1 MATLRQ
7 LLLVRRPPA
16 TSAIRRQLSPAA
28 ARWRLAA
35 SAGGYN
41 VRMDMQS
48 LVAPIRRPLFRAGG
62 LRPTFT
68 GAAGRA
74 HARGMMWKDVS
85 RTATLGSKSIKS
97 ARAAPLARPIRGRSG
112 YALLLTEAVWPCDG
126 YVRRPCAPRLA
137 GTDASIALALLTPRE
152 ERVIRMRFG
161 IGMNK
166 DHTLQEVGQ
175 QFSLTR
181 ERIRQI
187 EAKALR
193 KLKHPR
199 RSRTLRSFLDN

>member
-1 MATLRQ
+1 MAHCPIVCDNRW
-7 LLLVRRPPA
+7 LLQSAAFLAAVA
-16 TSAIRRQLSPAA
+16 TSEKATACLTA
-28 ARWRLAA
+28 
-35 SAGGYN
+35 
-41 VRMDMQS
+41 
-48 LVAPIRRPLFRAGG
+48 
-62 LRPTFT
+62 
-68 GAAGRA
+68 A

-161 IGMNK
+161 I
-166 DHTLQEVGQ
+166 
-175 QFSLTR
+175 
-181 ERIRQI
+181 
-187 EAKALR
+187 
-193 KLKHPR
+193 
-199 RSRTLRSFLDN
+199 

>member
-74 HARGMMWKDVS
+74 H
-85 RTATLGSKSIKS
+85 
-97 ARAAPLARPIRGRSG
+97 
-112 YALLLTEAVWPCDG
+112 
-126 YVRRPCAPRLA
+126 RLA
-137 GTDASIALALLTPRE
+137 GTDAHMP
-152 ERVIRMRFG
+152 
-161 IGMNK
+161 
-166 DHTLQEVGQ
+166 
-175 QFSLTR
+175 
-181 ERIRQI
+181 
-187 EAKALR
+187 EA
-193 KLKHPR
+193 
-199 RSRTLRSFLDN
+199 

>member
-1 MATLRQ
+1 
-7 LLLVRRPPA
+7 
-16 TSAIRRQLSPAA
+16 
-28 ARWRLAA
+28 
-35 SAGGYN
+35 
-41 VRMDMQS
+41 MDMQS

-68 GAAGRA
+68 GAAGRG

-193 KLKHPR
+193 KLKHPS

>member
-68 GAAGRA
+68 GAAGRG

-97 ARAAPLARPIRGRSG
+97 ARAAPLARIRSVADRGSAKG
-112 YALLLTEAVWPCDG
+112 YAT
-126 YVRRPCAPRLA
+126 
-137 GTDASIALALLTPRE
+137 
-152 ERVIRMRFG
+152 
-161 IGMNK
+161 
-166 DHTLQEVGQ
+166 
-175 QFSLTR
+175 
-181 ERIRQI
+181 
-187 EAKALR
+187 
-193 KLKHPR
+193 
-199 RSRTLRSFLDN
+199 

>member
-35 SAGGYN
+35 L
-41 VRMDMQS
+41 DMQS

-97 ARAAPLARPIRGRSG
+97 ARAAQKIISARGRSSSIG
-112 YALLLTEAVWPCDG
+112 FGAKVI
-126 YVRRPCAPRLA
+126 APEDR
-137 GTDASIALALLTPRE
+137 GT
-152 ERVIRMRFG
+152 
-161 IGMNK
+161 
-166 DHTLQEVGQ
+166 
-175 QFSLTR
+175 
-181 ERIRQI
+181 
-187 EAKALR
+187 
-193 KLKHPR
+193 
-199 RSRTLRSFLDN
+199 

>member
-85 RTATLGSKSIKS
+85 RTATLGSKSRWS
-97 ARAAPLARPIRGRSG
+97 GAVVRGRQRCPYRARTDCDLVRDLLRQARERNPRDRRDHAVRAHGTARASHSAALEWIPLDGRTHQIRCADPDGGRGLAISVMRC
-112 YALLLTEAVWPCDG
+112 AT
-126 YVRRPCAPRLA
+126 RRVPFQP
-137 GTDASIALALLTPRE
+137 ASC
-152 ERVIRMRFG
+152 
-161 IGMNK
+161 
-166 DHTLQEVGQ
+166 
-175 QFSLTR
+175 
-181 ERIRQI
+181 
-187 EAKALR
+187 
-193 KLKHPR
+193 R
-199 RSRTLRSFLDN
+199 RW